1 MSHNI
6 NHYTYDL
13 NCDKKKVQAELDHYA
28 AMEDWQ
34 EGCSGLGSPIRWL
47 DVTLD
52 DYDKAIEYI
61 EKHDRGWY
69 DQLAVKYKSYPRPS
83 KQSKAVSELVTRFE
97 AARASKEKIV
107 KDGSI
112 KNRTSEYIGCPK
124 CGSKLKASLLHG
136 EFCPLCRAD
145 LRSPTTLDRLNKAQ
159 ARIDEAQKKLE
170 EQRKKES
177 KPVVKWLVKIEY
189 HT

>member
-1 MSHNI
+1 MHNI
-6 NHYTYDL
+6 EHYTYDL
-13 NCDKKKVQAELDHYA
+13 NCDKKKVQREMDHRA
-28 AMEDWQ
+28 AMEDYG
-34 EGCSGLGSPIRWL
+34 EGCTGLDKPIRWI

-52 DYDKAIEYI
+52 DYDKAIKYI
-61 EKHDRGWY
+61 EDHDRGWY
-69 DQLAVKYKSYPRPS
+69 DQLAVKFKHYPRPS
-83 KQSKAVSELVTRFE
+83 KQSKTVAGLVERYE
-97 AARASKEKIV
+97 AARSSKEKIA

-112 KNRTSEYIGCPK
+112 KNRTSEFIGCPK
-124 CGSKLKASLLHG
+124 CGSKLKATFLHG

-170 EQRKKES
+170 DQRRKES
-177 KPVVKWLVKIEY
+177 KPVIQWLVKIEY